1 MLLLVSASIILFSGV
16 RSSRFDVRCLSD
28 AVSPFILLQPA
39 TDGALGLPRHPT
51 HSRFLLR
58 GGFASSCANPPLRGR
73 SRQCQIL
80 FVFLPFS
87 EASSAALASFVR
99 CSSMQLHRRV
109 SVERPRSRS
118 KYLVAFTRKTLTS
131 VAQPWTTL
139 ASPRSALPLIVDL
152 HTSSFIV
159 CAELARRIIRR

>member
-58 GGFASSCANPPLRGR
+58 GGFASSCTNPPLRGR

-99 CSSMQLHRRV
+99 CSSMQLHRAGCQSAKATFALQV
-109 SVERPRSRS
+109 SGGIHAQDADFSCAALD
-118 KYLVAFTRKTLTS
+118 YTR
-131 VAQPWTTL
+131 L
-139 ASPRSALPLIVDL
+139 ASLCA
-152 HTSSFIV
+152 SSD
-159 CAELARRIIRR
+159 RRPSHFVFHRLR